1 MGKNVRD
8 VMATRPRC
16 VTPETSLREVA
27 ELMAAEDVGAIPV
40 LDGDRVTAVITD
52 RDIVIRAVA
61 QGKDPRGM
69 PVAEIASTDLV
80 TVRGDQDLSDAL
92 RLMAQNQVRRLP
104 VVEDGDRLIG
114 ILSQADVALEV
125 REKAAGEMLE
135 DISLPSEGPRL

>member
-114 ILSQADVALEV
+114 IVSQADVALEV

-135 DISLPSEGPRL
+135 DISMPSEGPRL

>member
-40 LDGDRVTAVITD
+40 LEGDRVTAVITD

-114 ILSQADVALEV
+114 VLSQADVALEV

>member
-1 MGKNVRD
+1 
-8 VMATRPRC
+8 MATRPRC